1 MGKKQKDMSWLLDD
15 EDSDTIE
22 VKDSNGNLL
31 LSWDTVV
38 AIKDIKVKGTS
49 DIKRGDKFK
58 NIRLTDDIELIES
71 GKMVLR
77 TEFFKKV

>member
-1 MGKKQKDMSWLLDD
+1 MGNKKNKDRSWLMDD
-15 EDSDTIE
+15 EEVTIE
-22 VKDSNGNLL
+22 VKDSNGNVLQPG
-31 LSWDTVV
+31 DAVV
-38 AIKDIKVKGTS
+38 AIKDLKVKWTS

-77 TEFFKKV
+77 VEFFKKI

>member
-58 NIRLTDDIELIES
+58 NIRLKDDIELIES

>member
-31 LSWDTVV
+31 LS
-38 AIKDIKVKGTS
+38 
-49 DIKRGDKFK
+49 
-58 NIRLTDDIELIES
+58 
-71 GKMVLR
+71 
-77 TEFFKKV
+77 